1 MELYVHIPFCAQKCY
16 YCDFLSAPSDEAVR
30 RRFVRALCAEIRWYG
45 AAYPDTVL
53 DTVFF
58 GGGTP
63 SILEPDLFA
72 ALTEEIRAA
81 FALAPDAE
89 ITLEA
94 NPGTVTAESL
104 EVYRSCGVSRL
115 SFGLQSANDG
125 ELRMLGR
132 IHDFHGFLQSY
143 ELARK
148 AGFSNINID
157 VMTGLPGQT
166 VKRLS
171 HTLKEVIWLHPE
183 HVSAY
188 ALQVEEKTPLA
199 RVLAGERVR
208 VPGRPPGDAEKPAR
222 LLRFPPLPDE
232 DTEYALY
239 AAARDQL
246 EAAGY
251 ERYEISNYAR
261 PGFACR
267 HNVGYWER
275 TPYIGV
281 GPGAASL
288 LEYQWKTPRMGF
300 RSMAPCIRRKNRTS
314 LEAYLRAAERLDP
327 AGTRRNRRPLTS
339 AEQQVLTARE
349 CMEEFMFLGLRQTA
363 GVSRV
368 RFRSIFGKSMESVYG
383 PVIRR
388 LAEQGLMEETDGSV
402 RLTSRG
408 LDVSTPV
415 LAEFLLDDSR
425 AAGRHSS

>member
-16 YCDFLSAPSDEAVR
+16 YCDFLSALSSVELR
-30 RRFVRALCAEIRWYG
+30 RHYIHALCAEIRWYG
-45 AAYPDTVL
+45 AVYPDMVL
-53 DTVFF
+53 DTIFF

-63 SILEPDLFA
+63 SLLETDLFVQVME
-72 ALTEEIRAA
+72 TIRSSFSITA
-81 FALAPDAE
+81 DAE

-94 NPGTVTAESL
+94 NPGTVNAESL
-104 EVYRSCGVSRL
+104 DTYRGCGVNRL
-115 SFGLQSANDG
+115 SFGLQSANDA
-125 ELRMLGR
+125 ELKMLGR

-188 ALQVEEKTPLA
+188 ALQVEEGTPLA
-199 RVLAGERVR
+199 RSLAGERVR
-208 VPGRPPGDAEKPAR
+208 VRRHGETSAPRI
-222 LLRFPPLPDE
+222 LRFPPLPDE

-246 EAAGY
+246 TAAGY
-251 ERYEISNYAR
+251 GRYEISNYAR

-275 TPYIGV
+275 APYIGV
-281 GPGAASL
+281 GLGAASL
-288 LEYQWKTPRMGF
+288 LEYQWKTPRLGF
-300 RSMAPCIRRKNRTS
+300 RSMAPCIRRKNRTQMP
-314 LEAYLRAAERLDP
+314 AYIRAARRLNP
-327 AGTRRNRRPLTS
+327 EKIIRNRRPPM
-339 AEQQVLTARE
+339 AEEQQVLTARE

-368 RFRSIFGKSMESVYG
+368 QFRSVFGKSMDSVYG
-383 PVIRR
+383 PVIQK
-388 LAEQGLMEETDGSV
+388 LKEQGLMEEQNGYV

-415 LAEFLLDDSR
+415 LAEFLIS
-425 AAGRHSS
+425 